1 MKNTIFVLLLVI
13 WTVSCKNRERPKEE
27 QKPIVEKI
35 TEEEALNLLHTW
47 TNAYLSADTTSL
59 DSVLDESWVYSGSP
73 NGEVFSKTATLEEF
87 STADYTFHDIS
98 YEKLDIQLYG
108 DVAVVRGSE
117 TMIIVGNSAK
127 DTTTL
132 SLRFTDVYQK
142 HNGVVKAIATHS
154 SPIEIP

>member
-1 MKNTIFVLLLVI
+1 MKNTILVFVLVI
-13 WTVSCKNRERPKEE
+13 WTVSCKNSEKPKEE
-27 QKPIVEKI
+27 QQPIVEKI

-47 TNAYLSADTTSL
+47 TNAYLSADATAL
-59 DSVLDESWVYSGSP
+59 DSVLHESWVYSGSP
-73 NGEVFSKTATLEEF
+73 NGEVSNKAATLEEF

-98 YEKLDIQLYG
+98 YEQLDIQLYE

-117 TMIIVGNSAK
+117 TMIIIGNSAK

-142 HNGVVKAIATHS
+142 QNGVVKAIATHS